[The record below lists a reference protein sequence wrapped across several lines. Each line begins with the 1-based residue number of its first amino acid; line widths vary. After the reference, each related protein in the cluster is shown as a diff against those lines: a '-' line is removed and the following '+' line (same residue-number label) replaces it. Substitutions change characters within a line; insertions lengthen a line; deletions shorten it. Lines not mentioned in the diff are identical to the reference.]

1 MLRFDMIAMFEDE
14 ETRRIMRTVVMKP
27 GAHVNELIRSAN
39 VVQNSFYP
47 RIASLLKQGLLS
59 EKKELNRRQFYP
71 TKKGY
76 RATYEDGTRQGR
88 EFLEF
93 LKETAYGK
101 QLLEATDW
109 LEREVMRLHTYGE
122 YERLH
127 EIERRLDH
135 LANRGDK
142 IEEVK
147 ETLRIMWNAL
157 EKLSRDE
164 EKADL
169 KDLAERLHLLFQF
182 DEDVLGYIRLL
193 GLARFGV
200 DLIFLK
206 EAGGRSD
213 DWLHMPHYMIAD
225 AKDNLDA
232 DRTKALAVIQ
242 AINAL
247 QSSQPSKEQLEH
259 RNPVKME

>member
-1 MLRFDMIAMFEDE
+1 MTRFEDE
-14 ETRRIMRTVVMKP
+14 ETRRIMRAIAKRPEIHFRDLMRGTEV
-27 GAHVNELIRSAN
+27 A
-39 VVQNSFYP
+39 QNSLNP
-47 RIASLLKQGLLS
+47 RLEKLKKAGYIN
-59 EKKELNRRQFYP
+59 EKRSGQRRQFRL

-76 RATYEDGTRQGR
+76 RATYEDGSQQGR
-88 EFLEF
+88 EFYEF

-109 LEREVMRLHTYGE
+109 LEREVMRLHTFRE

-213 DWLHMPHYMIAD
+213 DWLHMPHDMIAD

-259 RNPVKME
+259 RNPVKTE